1 MTIPTTSEVLIVDN
15 YDSFTYNL
23 AQQVAQCTGNW
34 PTVVR
39 NDVPLDSIDWE
50 RITHVILSPGPG
62 APDAPKDVGICA
74 DILKRVTV
82 PVLGVCLGHQLMATH
97 FGGRVTRAAEPMHGR
112 VSTIQQ
118 DGDALFAGLPPT
130 LDVVRYHS
138 LAVSEV
144 PPALQVTASTRDG
157 VVMGLRHVDR
167 PLWGVQ
173 FHPESILSQWG
184 LQIITNFLAV
194 DSAEA
199 GGSANGWWVDV
210 RRVRKDLSPAVVYEA
225 LYKDDEKSFW
235 LDSNSDDSRS
245 EMSVMGSCEG
255 ILSHVLSYH
264 AESRTTLREFAN
276 GHREQVDGDIFQV
289 VEDELTRFDCLRW
302 PQTTTDFYLG
312 YVGYLGYGLKAD
324 TCAVADPSP
333 SALPDSRLTF
343 VERAVVFDHSN
354 GEFLLLALRSNDP
367 GSLLDVTSKE
377 WLEHTEKRIFDLE
390 KCQPSGEVLPPADL
404 PDDSTLESELKFRHD
419 RHSYIEKI
427 RESQELIGAGESY
440 EICLTNMLEFPRRV
454 DPYETYSL
462 LRKYAQVPYGAF
474 LRYDDFS
481 VLSASPECFLTVD
494 ADGSVE
500 TRPIKGT
507 RPRGRTEEEDQ
518 LLKKGLLSAEK
529 DQAENLMIV
538 DLMRNDLNSVCREGS
553 VHVPTLFDVESFPS
567 VHQLISTVR
576 GSLHPGSSPIEC
588 LRAAFPGGSMTGA
601 PKVRTLQIIDE
612 LEEGPRGI
620 YSGAIG
626 WISLSG
632 ALALNIVIRSVI
644 VERDRATFGVG
655 GAITQLSDPELEY
668 QETLIKSRLAAAALF
683 EAAADKQTES

>member
-1 MTIPTTSEVLIVDN
+1 MTAPTTGEVLIVDN

-23 AQQVAQCTGNW
+23 AQQVAQCTGRR

-39 NDVPLDSIDWE
+39 NDVPLDDIDWE

-62 APDAPKDVGICA
+62 APDVPKDVGICA
-74 DILKRVTV
+74 DILERVAV
-82 PVLGVCLGHQLMATH
+82 PVLGVCLGHQLLATH
-97 FGGRVTRAAEPMHGR
+97 FGGRVRRAAEPMHGR

-118 DGDALFAGLPPT
+118 AGDALFAGLPPT

-144 PPALQVTASTRDG
+144 PSELRVTSSTHDG

-173 FHPESILSQWG
+173 FHPESVLSRWG
-184 LQIITNFLAV
+184 LQIIANFLAM
-194 DSAEA
+194 DTAEA
-199 GGSANGWWVDV
+199 GDSANSWWVDL
-210 RRVRKDLSPAVVYEA
+210 RRVRKDVSPAVVHEA

-255 ILSHVLSYH
+255 VLSHVLTYH
-264 AESRTTLREFAN
+264 AGSGTTLREFAN
-276 GHREQVDGDIFQV
+276 GRQEQVDGDIFRV
-289 VEDELTRFDCLRW
+289 VEDELARFDCLRR
-302 PQTTTDFYLG
+302 PRTTMDFCLG

-324 TCAVADPSP
+324 TCAVADPTP
-333 SALPDSRLTF
+333 STMPDSRLTF
-343 VERAVVFDHSN
+343 VERAVVFDHRN
-354 GEFLLLALRSNDP
+354 GEFLLLALRSGDP
-367 GSLLDVTSKE
+367 GSLLDVASKGWIE
-377 WLEHTEKRIFDLE
+377 ATERRILGFGTR
-390 KCQPSGEVLPPADL
+390 QPEADIVPADI
-404 PDDSTLESELKFRHD
+404 PDDATLESEFRFRHD
-419 RHSYIEKI
+419 RRSYVEKI

-440 EICLTNMLEFPRRV
+440 EICLTNMLEFPGSV

-474 LRYDDFS
+474 LRYGDFS
-481 VLSASPECFLTVD
+481 VLSASPECFLTVG

-518 LLKKGLLSAEK
+518 LLKKDLLSAEK
-529 DQAENLMIV
+529 DRAENLMIV

-576 GSLHPGSSPIEC
+576 GSLRPGSSPIEC
-588 LRAAFPGGSMTGA
+588 LRATFPGGSMTGA

-632 ALALNIVIRSVI
+632 ALALNIVIRSVV

-655 GAITQLSDPELEY
+655 GAITQLSDPDLEY
-668 QETLIKSRLAAAALF
+668 QETLVKSRLAAAALLG
-683 EAAADKQTES
+683 AAADRNTAP